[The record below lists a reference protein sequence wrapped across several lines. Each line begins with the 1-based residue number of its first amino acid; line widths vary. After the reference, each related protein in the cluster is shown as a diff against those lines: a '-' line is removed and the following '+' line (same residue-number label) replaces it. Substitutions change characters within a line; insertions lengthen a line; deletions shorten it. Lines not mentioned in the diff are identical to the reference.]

1 VDAHAPTVEND
12 GPSLRR
18 PETLGTNVASI
29 RKRPRTLAAVV
40 LAAGKGKRMKS
51 SRPKVLQEVCGRPS
65 LWHVLKTAG
74 GARPDRIVVVV
85 HDGRE
90 AVEEAVRS
98 WGVKPDPVFIDQGE
112 PLGTGH
118 AVQVT
123 EQAVA
128 GADEVLV
135 MAGDQPL
142 VTGDHVRSL
151 LRTHRRT
158 KSAATIMT
166 TWLEDPKGFGRVI
179 REGDQLAEIA
189 EDTDASAKAKQI
201 HEVAVLVYAFRRED
215 LFKAL
220 PLIGRDNKQ
229 NEYYLHDVFPI
240 LKDKGERISV
250 VGVDLGGSVGI
261 NSRQQKARAE
271 RLMRARIVDRHMS
284 NGVSFIDPATS
295 YVGVDVRIGRDTV
308 IRPMTF
314 LEGSTRIGTGASIG
328 PVTRIVDSRVGDE
341 ADVSFSVVRESKV
354 GKRATVG
361 PYASLRP
368 GTVLEEGAKA
378 GSFVEIKASRIGK
391 GAKVPHLSYVGDAD
405 VGARANIGAATVTV
419 NYDGFEKH
427 RTEIG
432 DDAKVGS
439 DTMLVA
445 PVKVGKGAY
454 TGAGSVITRDVPAGA
469 LAVERSEQRVVE
481 GYAERK
487 RAKYEAKGRRQSAG
501 KKKGRTKS

>member
-1 VDAHAPTVEND
+1 
-12 GPSLRR
+12 
-18 PETLGTNVASI
+18 VAST
-29 RKRPRTLAAVV
+29 RKRPKNLTAVV

-51 SRPKVLQEVCGRPS
+51 SRPKVLQDVCGRPS
-65 LWHVLKTAG
+65 LWHALRTAG
-74 GARPDRIVVVV
+74 AARPDRIVVVV
-85 HDGRE
+85 HEGRE

-98 WGVKPDPVFIDQGE
+98 WGIKPEPVFVDQQE

-118 AVQVT
+118 AVLVT
-123 EQAVA
+123 EEAVA
-128 GADEVLV
+128 GAAEVLV

-142 VTGDHVRSL
+142 VTGDDVRSL

-158 KSAATIMT
+158 NSAASIMT
-166 TWLEDPKGFGRVI
+166 TWLHEPKGYGRVV

-189 EDTDASAKAKQI
+189 EETDAATDIKKI

-220 PLIGRDNKQ
+220 PLIGRENRQ
-229 NEYYLHDVFPI
+229 NEYYLQDVFPI

-261 NSRQQKARAE
+261 NSRKEKAE
-271 RLMRARIVDRHMS
+271 VEQVMRARVVERHMAK
-284 NGVSFIDPATS
+284 GVSFIDPATS
-295 YVGVDVRIGRDTV
+295 YVGVEVKIGRDSV

-314 LEGSTRIGTGASIG
+314 LEGSTRIGAGASIG
-328 PVTRIVDSRVGDE
+328 PVTRIVDSRVDDE
-341 ADVSFSVVRESKV
+341 ADVSFSVVRESKI
-354 GKRATVG
+354 GRGATVG

-427 RTEIG
+427 RTKIG
-432 DDAKVGS
+432 EDAKVGS

-445 PVKVGKGAY
+445 PVEVGKGAF
-454 TGAGSVITRDVPAGA
+454 TGAGSVITRDVPPGA
-469 LAVERSEQRVVE
+469 LAVERSEQRVVK
-481 GYAERK
+481 GYAKRK
-487 RAKYEAKGRRQSAG
+487 KARYEAKQQRQPAKQS
-501 KKKGRTKS
+501 KGRTKL